1 MDIITLNEKLCR
13 IVDVREFIYYSMTRK
28 ILVFIQTFLSSFQP
42 FLSLFLSILKH
53 PYRSLQFAY
62 SKYVFDVLYVRT
74 FVRLG

>member
-28 ILVFIQTFLSSFQP
+28 ILIFIQTFLSFQP
-42 FLSLFLSILKH
+42 FLSLSLSLLKH

-62 SKYVFDVLYVRT
+62 SKYVFDVLYVRM